1 MLDFVC
7 WCRLCALCIVIVFST
22 RFKIRLMAS
31 SQLVFCFS
39 VLDTK
44 IQNKVELVTS
54 DDAMRTPMRKRRS
67 KNDILK
73 GFYLQLIGKVQK

>member
-1 MLDFVC
+1 M
-7 WCRLCALCIVIVFST
+7 
-22 RFKIRLMAS
+22 
-31 SQLVFCFS
+31 FCFS

-44 IQNKVELVTS
+44 IQNKAELVTS

-73 GFYLQLIGKVQK
+73 GFYLQLIGKVQEAHVGLESQTSHKKLYVNSQLFH

>member
-1 MLDFVC
+1 
-7 WCRLCALCIVIVFST
+7 
-22 RFKIRLMAS
+22 MAS

-44 IQNKVELVTS
+44 IQNKAEFVTS

-73 GFYLQLIGKVQK
+73 GFYSQLIGKVHEVHVGLIITQEVVCKLSIVSLIC